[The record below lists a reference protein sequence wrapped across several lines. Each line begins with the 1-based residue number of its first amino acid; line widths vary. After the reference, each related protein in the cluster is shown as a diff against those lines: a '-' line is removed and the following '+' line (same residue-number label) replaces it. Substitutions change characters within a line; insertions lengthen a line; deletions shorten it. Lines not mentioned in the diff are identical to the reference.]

1 MREDLRGI
9 AAFDELAVAA
19 LRTRLI
25 PMPWRRTIE
34 LRVDRD
40 SVAMGDD
47 AMSHAKTTTFP
58 RGTLL
63 SSVIEQCSP
72 EIKAQG
78 WSWVAV
84 VDREVVAVWS
94 VDHGAQL
101 LVADSKLTRG
111 PIDIHFRYFLQID
124 PGWLFDR
131 LAQGA
136 RANRRELER
145 EYAPIAREKY
155 RAELRRREREID
167 ARLLS
172 SECIEAI
179 RHYGADVTLHA
190 DVACEFTHQGEPWVV
205 KRADTMLQV
214 FVGGGAPIASIRP
227 HALGEAWLVGMLG
240 AAARVAA
247 GLPNLPNIDP
257 LPGLELTKTGGRW
270 MSHGATVVQ
279 VTTELAARV
288 ARLAFGRSAAEVQT
302 LLEV

>member
-1 MREDLRGI
+1 
-9 AAFDELAVAA
+9 
-19 LRTRLI
+19 
-25 PMPWRRTIE
+25 MPWRTIE

-47 AMSHAKTTTFP
+47 VESHARTRTLP

-63 SSVIEQCSP
+63 SAAIEQCSP
-72 EIKAQG
+72 EIKARG

-84 VDREVVAVWS
+84 VDREVAAVWS
-94 VDHGAQL
+94 IDHGAQL
-101 LVADSKLTRG
+101 LVADRRLTRG
-111 PIDIHFRYFLQID
+111 PVDIHFRYFVQID
-124 PGWLFDR
+124 PGWLFER

-136 RANRRELER
+136 RANRRELEH

-155 RAELRRREREID
+155 RAELRRRELEID

-179 RHYGADVTLHA
+179 RHYGADITLHA

-214 FVGGGAPIASIRP
+214 FVGGGGSIASIRP
-227 HALGEAWLVGMLG
+227 HALGEAWLVGILG
-240 AAARVAA
+240 ASARVAV
-247 GLPNLPNIDP
+247 GLPDLPDVDP
-257 LPGLELTKTGGRW
+257 VPGLELTQTGGRW

-279 VTTELAARV
+279 VRTEPAARV
-288 ARLAFGRSAAEVQT
+288 ARLAYGRSVTEVRT

>member
-1 MREDLRGI
+1 
-9 AAFDELAVAA
+9 
-19 LRTRLI
+19 
-25 PMPWRRTIE
+25 MPWRTIE

-47 AMSHAKTTTFP
+47 VESHARTMTLP

-63 SSVIEQCSP
+63 SAAIEQCSP
-72 EIKAQG
+72 DIKAQG

-84 VDREVVAVWS
+84 VDGEVAAVWS
-94 VDHGAQL
+94 VDHGVQL
-101 LVADSKLTRG
+101 LVDDRKLTRG
-111 PIDIHFRYFLQID
+111 PTGILFRYFVQID

-136 RANRRELER
+136 RANRRELEQ

-155 RAELRRREREID
+155 RAELLRREREID
-167 ARLLS
+167 ARLLTP
-172 SECIEAI
+172 ECIEVI

-190 DVACEFTHQGEPWVV
+190 DIACEFTHQGKPWAV

-214 FVGGGAPIASIRP
+214 FVGGGAPTASIRP
-227 HALGEAWLVGMLG
+227 HALGEAWLIGML
-240 AAARVAA
+240 AASARAAA
-247 GLPNLPNIDP
+247 GLPDLPDADP
-257 LPGLELTKTGGRW
+257 LPGLELTQQGGRW

-279 VTTELAARV
+279 VRTELAARI
-288 ARLAFGRSAAEVQT
+288 ARLAFGRSIAEVRT

>member
-1 MREDLRGI
+1 MTFGHS
-9 AAFDELAVAA
+9 
-19 LRTRLI
+19 
-25 PMPWRRTIE
+25 RRTIE

-47 AMSHAKTTTFP
+47 VESHAKTTTIP

-63 SSVIEQCSP
+63 SAAIEQCSP

-84 VDREVVAVWS
+84 VDREVAAVWS
-94 VDHGAQL
+94 VDHGTQL
-101 LVADSKLTRG
+101 LVEDRTLKQG
-111 PIDIHFRYFLQID
+111 PIDILFRYFVQID

-155 RAELRRREREID
+155 RAELLRREREIE

-179 RHYGADVTLHA
+179 RHYGAVITLHA
-190 DVACEFTHQGEPWVV
+190 DIACEFTHESKPWVA
-205 KRADTMLQV
+205 KRADTMFQV

-227 HALGEAWLVGMLG
+227 RALGEAWLVGML
-240 AAARVAA
+240 AAENRVAA
-247 GLPNLPNIDP
+247 GLPDLPDADP
-257 LPGLELTKTGGRW
+257 LPGFELTQQGGRW
-270 MSHGATVVQ
+270 MSHGATVVH
-279 VTTELAARV
+279 VRTELAARV
-288 ARLAFGRSAAEVQT
+288 ALLAYGRSVAEMRT
-302 LLEV
+302 LLEI

>member
-1 MREDLRGI
+1 VTFEH
-9 AAFDELAVAA
+9 
-19 LRTRLI
+19 
-25 PMPWRRTIE
+25 WRRTIE
-34 LRVDRD
+34 LHVDRD

-47 AMSHAKTTTFP
+47 VVSHAKTTTIL

-63 SSVIEQCSP
+63 SAAIEQCSP

-84 VDREVVAVWS
+84 VDREVAAVWS
-94 VDHGAQL
+94 VDHGTQL
-101 LVADSKLTRG
+101 LVADRKLKQG
-111 PIDIHFRYFLQID
+111 PIDILFRYFVQID

-155 RAELRRREREID
+155 RAELLRREREIE
-167 ARLLS
+167 ARLLTP
-172 SECIEAI
+172 ECIDAI
-179 RHYGADVTLHA
+179 QHYGADVTLHA
-190 DVACEFTHQGEPWVV
+190 DVACEFTHQGKPWVV

-214 FVGGGAPIASIRP
+214 FVGGGAPTASIRP
-227 HALGEAWLVGMLG
+227 HALGEAWLIGML
-240 AAARVAA
+240 AAENRVAA
-247 GLPNLPNIDP
+247 GLPDLPDADP
-257 LPGLELTKTGGRW
+257 LPGLELTQQGGRW

-279 VTTELAARV
+279 VRTELAARV
-288 ARLAFGRSAAEVQT
+288 ARFVFGRSVAEVRR

>member
-1 MREDLRGI
+1 
-9 AAFDELAVAA
+9 
-19 LRTRLI
+19 
-25 PMPWRRTIE
+25 MPWRTIE
-34 LRVDRD
+34 LHVDRD

-47 AMSHAKTTTFP
+47 AMSHAKTTTIP
-58 RGTLL
+58 RGTPL
-63 SSVIEQCSP
+63 SAAIEQYSP

-78 WSWVAV
+78 WSWVAF
-84 VDREVVAVWS
+84 VDREVAAVWS

-101 LVADSKLTRG
+101 LVEDRKLKQG
-111 PIDIHFRYFLQID
+111 PIDILFRYFVQID

-136 RANRRELER
+136 RANRRELEQ

-155 RAELRRREREID
+155 RDELLRREREID

-190 DVACEFTHQGEPWVV
+190 DVACDFTHRGETWAVR
-205 KRADTMLQV
+205 RADTMLQV

-240 AAARVAA
+240 ASVRVAA
-247 GLPNLPNIDP
+247 GLPDLPDADP
-257 LPGLELTKTGGRW
+257 LPGLELTQQGGRW

-279 VTTELAARV
+279 VRTEVAARV
-288 ARLAFGRSAAEVQT
+288 ARLVFGRSIAEVRT
-302 LLEV
+302 LLDL

>member
-1 MREDLRGI
+1 MS
-9 AAFDELAVAA
+9 F
-19 LRTRLI
+19 
-25 PMPWRRTIE
+25 PWRTIE
-34 LRVDRD
+34 LHVDRD

-47 AMSHAKTTTFP
+47 VESHARTTTLP

-63 SSVIEQCSP
+63 SAAIEQCAP
-72 EIKAQG
+72 EIRSRG

-84 VDREVVAVWS
+84 VDREVAAVWS
-94 VDHGAQL
+94 IDHGAQL
-101 LVADSKLTRG
+101 LVADRKLRRG
-111 PIDIHFRYFLQID
+111 PIDIIFRYFLQID

-136 RANRRELER
+136 RANLRELER

-167 ARLLS
+167 ARLLGA
-172 SECIEAI
+172 ECLDAI
-179 RHYGADVTLHA
+179 RYCGADVTLHA

-205 KRADTMLQV
+205 KRADTMFQV

-240 AAARVAA
+240 ASARVAA
-247 GLPNLPNIDP
+247 GLSDLPDIDP
-257 LPGLELTKTGGRW
+257 LPGLELTQTGGRW
-270 MSHGATVVQ
+270 MSHGATAVQ
-279 VTTELAARV
+279 VRTELAARV
-288 ARLAFGRSAAEVQT
+288 ARLAFGRSVAEVRT

>member
-1 MREDLRGI
+1 
-9 AAFDELAVAA
+9 
-19 LRTRLI
+19 
-25 PMPWRRTIE
+25 MPWRTIE

-47 AMSHAKTTTFP
+47 VESHARTTTLP
-58 RGTLL
+58 RDTLL
-63 SSVIEQCSP
+63 SAAIEHCSP

-84 VDREVVAVWS
+84 VDDAVAAVWS

-101 LVADSKLTRG
+101 LVADRELTRG
-111 PIDIHFRYFLQID
+111 PVDIHFRYFVQID

-131 LAQGA
+131 LAQGVP
-136 RANRRELER
+136 ANRRELER

-172 SECIEAI
+172 SDCVDAI
-179 RHYGADVTLHA
+179 RHYGADLTLHA
-190 DVACEFTHQGEPWVV
+190 DIACDFTHQGETWAVR
-205 KRADTMLQV
+205 RADTMFQV

-227 HALGEAWLVGMLG
+227 HTLGEAWLVGMLG
-240 AAARVAA
+240 ASARAAA
-247 GLPNLPNIDP
+247 GLPDLPEVDP
-257 LPGLELTKTGGRW
+257 VPGLELTQTGGRW
-270 MSHGATVVQ
+270 MSRGATVVQ
-279 VTTELAARV
+279 VRTELAARV
-288 ARLAFGRSAAEVQT
+288 ARLAFGRSVTEVRT